1 MSAKILTD
9 ISNTTHPNST
19 VNCRCWDLY
28 VDNSIIGLNIPAL
41 NPGAVNTFL
50 HTNNLSQIVWQPFS
64 ASNITGGNDYDI
76 LTKDPIIGWQS
87 TQQLQNQNLPDPL
100 QVNDIV
106 ATNTINTTTLNTN
119 AVFAND
125 LSSVNTST
133 GTLSTTNIVDT
144 AFSSGTAGQVLQKS
158 NPGNALIWGPAPAS
172 YVANGLTAHLPNPS
186 YFFPTAR
193 AIIQLAGT
201 VGTSVN
207 YSLASNVVSINN
219 VVSEIINVNFY
230 ANVRV
235 SDSSTFFNFYLLV
248 DGVDTVSYRT
258 QYLQAGATN
267 VYTSVNMNARL
278 TVNPGAQI
286 RLECQRAV
294 GAGTMQIDP
303 TGFNPVYAGLLSISQ
318 A

>member
-1 MSAKILTD
+1 MSENQIVRVIGGIPAWSDNIVN
-9 ISNTTHPNST
+9 SNLEDPLVVDNITANVSVTPNS
-19 VNCRCWDLY
+19 
-28 VDNSIIGLNIPAL
+28 
-41 NPGAVNTFL
+41 
-50 HTNNLSQIVWQPFS
+50 
-64 ASNITGGNDYDI
+64 
-76 LTKDPIIGWQS
+76 
-87 TQQLQNQNLPDPL
+87 
-100 QVNDIV
+100 
-106 ATNTINTTTLNTN
+106 
-119 AVFAND
+119 
-125 LSSVNTST
+125 
-133 GTLSTTNIVDT
+133 IVDT
-144 AFSSGTAGQVLQKS
+144 LASSGTAGQVLQKS
-158 NPGNALIWGPAPAS
+158 DPGNTLIWGPSPGS
-172 YVANGLTAHLPNPS
+172 YVANGITAHLPTPA

-193 AIIQLAGT
+193 AIVQLAGT

-219 VVSEIINVNFY
+219 AVSEIINVNFY

-235 SDSSTFFNFYLLV
+235 SDSSTFFNFYILV

-258 QYLQAGATN
+258 QYIQAGATN

-286 RLECQRAV
+286 RIECQRAV